1 MTLNLLTPS
10 LRTVKRSRSK
20 FVPFLPGLQFS
31 NFQEV
36 NNILAAAKQFHGIEC
51 DVPVILAEDET
62 KVKPRVMWE
71 PRRDT
76 LIGFCLKGMWD
87 ENCQLSVGPIIGH
100 ASDGDSRRTKLML
113 EDYLS
118 NEGDKWCIGWG
129 GWVFSGLPVPLH
141 LLGSDCCE
149 HFFSLVGGMS
159 CCERNYD
166 FGDLINCAS
175 GLNRLA
181 ALEFGKENLQL
192 GGKHVKQETI
202 WRKLHP
208 RPVAQCEPDLV
219 SFAMLESDSEVVEAL
234 KTGLKE
240 AQGCLIRLN
249 MALHNRV
256 RDQTWWKTPW
266 VKEKELQ
273 MFGKSQTNED
283 TEEELDDIF
292 CEDGSGSL
300 SSDLWDVTTP
310 GGDHVG
316 LSSEDAEDDL
326 PFVGHETQH
335 VMTEVLNEVVSD
347 QTNHF
352 FLNGVKPKAR
362 VLGVPVC
369 ILDVGSDCA
378 VLFDNDGEVTNTRS
392 RWVLPGRKRGRQNIT
407 KEVWFG
413 RVQKI
418 RRKYNGKWGKTR
430 SEIDLLDRSVPQPG
444 ERSICQV
451 LFNWY
456 TVIAWS
462 RLKFRYE
469 GTDLQWII

>member
-1 MTLNLLTPS
+1 M
-10 LRTVKRSRSK
+10 
-20 FVPFLPGLQFS
+20 
-31 NFQEV
+31 
-36 NNILAAAKQFHGIEC
+36 
-51 DVPVILAEDET
+51 
-62 KVKPRVMWE
+62 
-71 PRRDT
+71 
-76 LIGFCLKGMWD
+76 
-87 ENCQLSVGPIIGH
+87 
-100 ASDGDSRRTKLML
+100 
-113 EDYLS
+113 
-118 NEGDKWCIGWG
+118 
-129 GWVFSGLPVPLH
+129 SG
-141 LLGSDCCE
+141 
-149 HFFSLVGGMS
+149 
-159 CCERNYD
+159 CERNYD

-181 ALEFGKENLQL
+181 SLEFGKENLQV

-202 WRKLHP
+202 WSKLHP
-208 RPVAQCEPDLV
+208 RPVGQCEPDLA

-256 RDQTWWKTPW
+256 SDQTWWKTPW

-273 MFGKSQTNED
+273 MFGKSQPNED
-283 TEEELDDIF
+283 TEEELEDIF

-316 LSSEDAEDDL
+316 LSGEDAEDDL
-326 PFVGHETQH
+326 PFVCHETRH
-335 VMTEVLNEVVSD
+335 DMTEVLNEVLSTESTSKVDPMVSHEGHPVYKSFI
-347 QTNHF
+347 NEF
-352 FLNGVKPKAR
+352 I
-362 VLGVPVC
+362 GVPIC
-369 ILDVGSDCA
+369 ILNVGSDCA
-378 VLFDNDGEVTNTRS
+378 VLFDNASEGTNS
-392 RWVLPGRKRGRQNIT
+392 RGRRVLSGRKRGRKNIT

-430 SEIDLLDRSVPQPG
+430 SEIDLLDRPVPQPG
-444 ERSICQV
+444 EGSICQV

-456 TVIAWS
+456 TAIAGS

-469 GTDLQWII
+469 GTDLQWIDIESMISVVTMKVENGIRPTWSLDVSDREKVDQFVSTA